1 MKNTAALQQENDLL
15 REQLAVEKEKLLLEI
30 EKNNQRDA
38 HIASLQEQI
47 KLLLQKR
54 YGTSSEKTSNDQLG
68 LFNEAEEEVLSDAEA
83 SESTTVKAH
92 TRTSKPRITLPDHLP
107 REDMIYDLP
116 EAEKVCPH
124 DSTPLKCM
132 GSDDHEQLDIIPAT
146 IKIIR
151 HKRLKYT
158 CPCCNQHIV
167 TAKKPK
173 QPIEKSIASPSLLSY
188 IATQKYADAL
198 PLYRQSAMFKRIG
211 IEIDRTNM
219 ANWMMKCG
227 ELSQPLI
234 NLLMDHLHQQPCLHM
249 DETTLQVLDEPNKT
263 AQSKSYMWVMT
274 NTGERPACVFQY
286 SDNRSQRVP
295 LELLS
300 HDNSALMLDGYDG
313 YQKACDDYGI
323 KRLGCW
329 AHARRKFKEAQD
341 VQPKGKIGKAD
352 QGLAFIQ
359 KLYAIEKTIKEE
371 PPNKRHQVRQNEAK
385 PILAKLKDWL
395 DKSLLTVPPKTAIGK
410 ALVYLNNQWERLVG
424 YIDAGHYPIDNNAAE
439 RAIRPFTIGRKNW
452 MFSKSQ
458 AGANAS
464 ANLYSLIET
473 AKANELNVFEYLQRV
488 FKELPNAETAEQ
500 VEALLPWNIELS

>member
-1 MKNTAALQQENDLL
+1 VGQQC
-15 REQLAVEKEKLLLEI
+15 LEI

-68 LFNEAEEEVLSDAEA
+68 LFNEAEEEVLSEASQSTA

-107 REDMIYDLP
+107 REDMIHDLP
-116 EAEKVCPH
+116 ESEKVCPH
-124 DSTPLKCM
+124 DGTPLKCM

-158 CPCCNQHIV
+158 CPCCNKHIV

-211 IEIDRTNM
+211 IELDRTNM

-234 NLLMDHLHQQPCLHM
+234 NLLMDHLHQQPCIHM

-274 NTGERPACVFQY
+274 NTGERPACIFKY
-286 SDNRSQRVP
+286 SDIAVP
-295 LELLS
+295 QIFIAS
-300 HDNSALMLDGYDG
+300 RA
-313 YQKACDDYGI
+313 ADD
-323 KRLGCW
+323 
-329 AHARRKFKEAQD
+329 
-341 VQPKGKIGKAD
+341 
-352 QGLAFIQ
+352 
-359 KLYAIEKTIKEE
+359 
-371 PPNKRHQVRQNEAK
+371 
-385 PILAKLKDWL
+385 
-395 DKSLLTVPPKTAIGK
+395 
-410 ALVYLNNQWERLVG
+410 
-424 YIDAGHYPIDNNAAE
+424 
-439 RAIRPFTIGRKNW
+439 
-452 MFSKSQ
+452 
-458 AGANAS
+458 
-464 ANLYSLIET
+464 
-473 AKANELNVFEYLQRV
+473 
-488 FKELPNAETAEQ
+488 
-500 VEALLPWNIELS
+500 